1 MQRRATFVSFL
12 PRPSPSSYWKTRF
25 PSRKKPDLIMPK
37 VMKRIEAL
45 RELQRQHDELV
56 AKATKGMPGAPH
68 AEHQSLC
75 EAIFNKRFEIVN
87 GIVEV
92 DSVKNESAEEAKIND
107 LTIEVKGIPDFWM
120 TVLKNSEIYEIA
132 EAGE

>member
-1 MQRRATFVSFL
+1 MYSEIILTNLFGV
-12 PRPSPSSYWKTRF
+12 P
-25 PSRKKPDLIMPK
+25 
-37 VMKRIEAL
+37 MKIFQSIYTPINYSKLGLWRHCK
-45 RELQRQHDELV
+45 RQHDELV